1 MIVPPKLPACDGDQ
15 EESPWKRKQQQYGKE
30 EEKWTVVPIGRRD
43 ESLDVVIK
51 EKISRNARPFRIVQN
66 RYHGA
71 AIAIVI
77 HSPAG

>member
-51 EKISRNARPFRIVQN
+51 EKDLKKCPAVQN
-66 RYHGA
+66 RA
-71 AIAIVI
+71 KQIPWRRDCN
-77 HSPAG
+77 SNP